1 MLVAACAQ
9 GSVSYTETYTP
20 NTYIPN
26 GNPVGIA
33 FTENISEPGGTTYAR
48 YVSDLTV
55 TLNISGGYNGGLV
68 AYLVAPNGTYVS
80 LLNQPGVT
88 GGNPFG
94 YGGSGLNI
102 TLADGNRSIQS
113 TYETPGVSFGSG
125 GTYGADGLLS
135 SVYGSALDGNWTL
148 FFANLSSGG
157 ANGELTSFTLN
168 FTAVPEPV
176 GIALGIFAGL
186 AALSA
191 CLGMCWKK
199 KLPKHATVHGN

>member
-9 GSVSYTETYTP
+9 GSVSYNATFTP

-33 FTENISEPGGTTYAR
+33 FTENITEPGGTTYAR

-55 TLNISGGYNGGLV
+55 SLNINGGYNGGLV

-80 LLNQPGVT
+80 LLNQPGT
-88 GGNPFG
+88 LSSPFG
-94 YGGSGLNI
+94 YGGAGLNV
-102 TLADGNRSIQS
+102 TLSDSGSLSIQ
-113 TYETPGVSFGSG
+113 TTTETPGVSFGAG
-125 GTYGADGLLS
+125 GTYTANGSLS
-135 SVYGSALDGNWTL
+135 SVDGSALNGNWTL
-148 FFANLSSGG
+148 FFANMSSGG

-176 GIALGIFAGL
+176 NVALGVFGILFVGFSVFL
-186 AALSA
+186 LRRR
-191 CLGMCWKK
+191 
-199 KLPKHATVHGN
+199 TVVA